1 MDIEFQDSEFERLA
15 FDGTYIGSWS
25 STIIRQ
31 YRRRLNV
38 IMQAPSR
45 QTLYAF
51 RGLKLKKLGGKYKGY
66 HSVRI
71 NKQYRIRLKFV
82 NANGYEKV
90 RIIKIEDPH

>member
-1 MDIEFQDSEFERLA
+1 MDIEFQDAEFDRLA
-15 FDGTYIGSWS
+15 FDGSYSGSWS
-25 STIIRQ
+25 SAIIRG
-31 YRRRLNV
+31 YRKRLNV

-51 RGLKLKKLGGKYKGY
+51 RGLRLEKLGGKYKGY

-82 NANGYEKV
+82 NANGGEKV
-90 RIIKIEDPH
+90 RIIQIEDYH